1 MKVTM
6 LNGLPVTMLNGMGCT
21 CQQKPLNG
29 PGNDYSGLLVAG
41 ALVGLV
47 ALASRPA
54 PSKGMSGFAEEVGK
68 DVIGKVAIGATV
80 IGAAYF
86 LVLKPVLTK
95 VGLIESGEDKARNQ
109 AGTQFAT
116 GIDSPFS
123 PQFYKNKTGAKL
135 LTLADR
141 QRLGKMIYDANG
153 VIAGDDEDQVY
164 AALRYLQYHTQLSY
178 LAEFFSKTY
187 QKDLYSY
194 LRSFLDDSEMDIVHG
209 IVNNLK

>member
-6 LNGLPVTMLNGMGCT
+6 LNGLPVTMLNGMGCN

-47 ALASRPA
+47 ALANRPL

-95 VGLIESGEDKARNQ
+95 VGLIESGEDKARNKV
-109 AGTQFAT
+109 GTQYAT

-135 LTLADR
+135 LVLAER
-141 QRLGKMIYDANG
+141 QRLGKLLYDADGMFNDG
-153 VIAGDDEDQVY
+153 EAQVY
-164 AALRYLQYHTQLSY
+164 AALRQLQYHTQLSY
-178 LAEFFSKTY
+178 LAEYFSKTY

-194 LRSFLDDSEMDIVHG
+194 LRSFLDDSEMDVVHG